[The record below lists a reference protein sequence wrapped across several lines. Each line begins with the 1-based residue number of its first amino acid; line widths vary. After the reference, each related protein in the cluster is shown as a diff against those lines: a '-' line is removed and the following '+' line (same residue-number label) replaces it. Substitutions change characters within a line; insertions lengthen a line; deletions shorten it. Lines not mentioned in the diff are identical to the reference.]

1 MSLIIRSVNIR
12 FLKTQETLIKNL
24 TFEVKKGET
33 ITLMGPSGCGKST
46 FLSYICGSLSSNF
59 QATGEVFLDTHSL
72 TELEPEKRK
81 IGILYQDPLLF
92 PHMNI
97 FENLAFGIPVKYKF
111 KERKKKVLLVLEK
124 LDMCGFERR
133 FPNTLSGGQQARIA
147 LMRTLLSEPKALL
160 LDEPFSKLDASLKDK
175 IRKLVFSYA
184 KENQLPTVLV
194 THDIKDAEASKGKII
209 NLQDF

>member
-133 FPNTLSGGQQARIA
+133 FPNTLSGGAQC
-147 LMRTLLSEPKALL
+147 
-160 LDEPFSKLDASLKDK
+160 
-175 IRKLVFSYA
+175 LVFKFFLPNSA
-184 KENQLPTVLV
+184 GKEIYGLCFGL
-194 THDIKDAEASKGKII
+194 I
-209 NLQDF
+209 